1 MHGIQARECVQRT
14 SFVLTGNN
22 AVELIDKKIVGGY
35 RSPWRRFCPNALS
48 IAASFATTIG
58 SPPERLPA
66 LEEDNTMLMRI
77 SLKCIQQLG
86 LALCITVCSY
96 NVNAAR
102 AENKITF
109 AYSSIGSMATAVW
122 MAKETKAFEKYGIQ
136 ADIIFISS
144 GPVVVQ
150 SLIGGD
156 LQGGSGASNAVI
168 NAVLNGAPIVAVAA
182 TANRPY
188 HRLWVQ
194 PEIKKIEDLR
204 GKTLGVT
211 RFGSITDNLT
221 RILLRRNGLE
231 GAVNVRQMGGT
242 MEVAAAFQNR
252 AIAGAVTSD
261 LRVDPSV
268 QPKLLVKLIDMG
280 IPYSMNMIAVSRDY
294 YRRNPETVEGM
305 VKAYAEG
312 VAAMNQQKEKAF
324 KVIAKYARMTD
335 PKMIEDHYRD
345 SVTYL
350 DRIPRAEP
358 EAVQTILEFMGKKG
372 TPVET
377 FQDNTIVDRLVRE
390 GFFEKL
396 YKKS

>member
-1 MHGIQARECVQRT
+1 MQPLAKKLFFALAVLASLPPGS
-14 SFVLTGNN
+14 SF
-22 AVELIDKKIVGGY
+22 AAEAKKIV
-35 RSPWRRFCPNALS
+35 
-48 IAASFATTIG
+48 
-58 SPPERLPA
+58 
-66 LEEDNTMLMRI
+66 
-77 SLKCIQQLG
+77 
-86 LALCITVCSY
+86 
-96 NVNAAR
+96 
-102 AENKITF
+102 F

-122 MAKETKAFEKYGIQ
+122 MAKEVGAFEKYGSPCET
-136 ADIIFISS
+136 IFISS

-150 SLIGGD
+150 ALIGGD

-188 HRLWVQ
+188 HRLYVQ
-194 PEIKKIEDLR
+194 PEINRLEDLK

-221 RILLRRNGLE
+221 RILLRKYGLE

-242 MEVAAAFQNR
+242 VEVAAAFQNR
-252 AIAGAVTSD
+252 LIAGAVTGD
-261 LRVDPSV
+261 LHAAPPS
-268 QPKLLVKLIDMG
+268 QPKILVKLIDLG

-294 YRRNPETVEGM
+294 LRRNRDSVEAM
-305 VKAYAEG
+305 VRAYAEG
-312 VAAMNQQKEKAF
+312 VAAMNQDKEKAL
-324 KVIAKYARMTD
+324 KVIAKYARIPD
-335 PKMIEDHYRD
+335 AKGIENHYAD

-372 TPVET
+372 VAPET
-377 FQDNTIVDRLVRE
+377 FQDNSIIDKLIKE
-390 GFFEKL
+390 GFFDKL